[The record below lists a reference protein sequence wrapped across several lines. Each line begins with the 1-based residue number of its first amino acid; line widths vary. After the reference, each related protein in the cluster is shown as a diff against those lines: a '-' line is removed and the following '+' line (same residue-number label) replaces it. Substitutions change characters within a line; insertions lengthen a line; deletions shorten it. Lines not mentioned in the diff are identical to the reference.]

1 MIPKFQTKIIKNNSY
16 ESILINDKE
25 FITCQIE
32 NIPYI
37 FLYETSQEKYEKNR
51 YLLTEGLENLIKK
64 YIKNESKQDLENYI
78 KILNSVKSSTNSK
91 YYKEIIQRLKKYNE
105 PIIQER
111 TGNYLSSF
119 KSY

>member
-1 MIPKFQTKIIKNNSY
+1 MSV
-16 ESILINDKE
+16 
-25 FITCQIE
+25 E
-32 NIPYI
+32 NVPFL
-37 FLYETSQEKYEKNR
+37 FLYETKPENFNKYK
-51 YLLTEGLENLIKK
+51 YPFTEGLENLIKG
-64 YIKNESKQDLENYI
+64 YFQNETKQDLENYI